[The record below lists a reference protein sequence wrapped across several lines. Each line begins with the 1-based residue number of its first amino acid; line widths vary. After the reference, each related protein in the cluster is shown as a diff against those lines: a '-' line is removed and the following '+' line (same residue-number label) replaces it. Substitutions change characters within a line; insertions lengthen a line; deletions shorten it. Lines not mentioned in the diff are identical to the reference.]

1 MTPMYGITDGNEKR
15 TGRDPKVLPRTVLY
29 DPALTLSLPTPMS
42 VTSGINAIAHCVEAL
57 YAEDRNPI
65 PSLIAEEGIR
75 SLAQGLPK
83 VVENSADQSAR
94 SKCLS
99 VAWLSGD
106 RKGGVEGT
114 GGSVRG
120 EFGG

>member
-1 MTPMYGITDGNEKR
+1 
-15 TGRDPKVLPRTVLY
+15 
-29 DPALTLSLPTPMS
+29 MS

-65 PSLIAEEGIR
+65 TSLIAEEGIR

-94 SKCLS
+94 SQCLYG
-99 VAWLSGD
+99 AWLSGMALGATSVALHH
-106 RKGGVEGT
+106 KLCHTLGGMLNQIGRASCRE
-114 GGSVRG
+114 SVC
-120 EFGG
+120 